1 MFVRRTVVI
10 CGDFVGLLFH
20 VASYSGSRTN
30 RLFILYQGSRSPSLG
45 GFKIICNFFTPQV
58 MAYTTKSGDTW
69 DVIAKQVYGSEYH
82 ADILMAANPQQIDT
96 FLFEAGVVLAT
107 PVLEEERDGLL
118 PPWKYEASYE

>member
-1 MFVRRTVVI
+1 
-10 CGDFVGLLFH
+10 
-20 VASYSGSRTN
+20 
-30 RLFILYQGSRSPSLG
+30 
-45 GFKIICNFFTPQV
+45 

-107 PVLEEERDGLL
+107 PVLEEEQDGLL